1 MARVTVKDISTKLNI
16 SLGTVSKALSGK
28 DGVNIETRKLVIE
41 TANTMGYKV
50 NKLAQS
56 LSRNPLLVGVLMP
69 SAWPE
74 YYSFLEIGI
83 KDGFSNFRDY
93 NLYSLFTYVPSLF
106 SRKEIEK
113 AEEFIEQQNVNAV
126 IICPALDPSYKQLVN
141 KLSKRK
147 IVTLLL
153 GRDIPDTEYLA
164 CVRTD
169 SPVAGAMAGEFLDL
183 ITPPGGDAVVLI
195 GNKDH
200 LDHTE
205 RVEGFARSFVRKG
218 HKVKG
223 VYETQDD
230 PELAHFLAGKVIR
243 EQPDLRAIYVATGNS
258 IAVCRC
264 IEEMGLQ
271 GKISIVA
278 TDIYPEIRTY
288 MEKDIIQGVIFQDQ
302 IRQGENAVRV
312 VFDYLSGGII
322 PSKSI
327 LIQPQLIM
335 RSNLV
340 KTCGPYLNPVT
351 HKTAAYPEKSE
362 KN

>member
-1 MARVTVKDISTKLNI
+1 MSRVTVKDISSILNI

-28 DGVNIETRKLVIE
+28 DGVNTETRKLIIE

-74 YYSFLEIGI
+74 YYGFLETGI
-83 KDGFSNFRDY
+83 KDGFTSFRDY

-113 AEEFIEQQNVNAV
+113 AEEYIEKQNVNAV
-126 IICPALDPSYKQLVN
+126 IVCPALDPSYKQLVKN
-141 KLSKRK
+141 LKKK
-147 IVTLLL
+147 NIITLLL
-153 GRDIPDTEYLA
+153 GSDIPDAEYLA

-169 SPVAGAMAGEFLDL
+169 SLVAGALAGEFLDL
-183 ITPPGGDAVVLI
+183 ITPAGGDAVVLI
-195 GNKDH
+195 GNKD
-200 LDHTE
+200 LSDHTE
-205 RVEGFARSFVRKG
+205 RIEGFTKSFINKG

-230 PELAHFLAGKVIR
+230 PELAYFLANKAIR
-243 EQPDLRAIYVATGNS
+243 EQPDLRAIYIATSNS

-264 IEEMGLQ
+264 IEEMDLQ
-271 GKISIVA
+271 GKINIVA
-278 TDIYPEIRTY
+278 TDIYPEIRAY
-288 MEKDIIQGVIFQDQ
+288 MEKNIIQAVIFQDQ
-302 IRQGENAVRV
+302 IRQGESAVRV
-312 VFDYLSGGII
+312 IFDFLSDGIV

-327 LIQPQLIM
+327 FIQPQLIL
-335 RSNLV
+335 RSNLA
-340 KTCGPYLNPVT
+340 KTCGPYLNPVHHT
-351 HKTAAYPEKSE
+351 GKT
-362 KN
+362 